1 MNLVLQVFAIGE
13 HAQEVIFS
21 RTTISKLVSLSK
33 FSKDN
38 SWRSNLSGE
47 KNSIKMFSLKILKS
61 SSVLELEGS
70 VEFFSPGSRV
80 QEPSM
85 L

>member
-47 KNSIKMFSLKILKS
+47 KNSIRMFSLKILKS
-61 SSVLELEGS
+61 SSVLELEDS
-70 VEFFSPGSRV
+70 VGFFSPGSKV
-80 QEPSM
+80 QEHSM

>member
-47 KNSIKMFSLKILKS
+47 KNSIRMFSLKILKS

-70 VEFFSPGSRV
+70 VEFFSPGSKV